1 MSYLLFLDESGHDHK
16 SCPYEVRGGIAL
28 HISRLWSFIQDMQ
41 ALEVRCFGD
50 SLHKFGLEIK
60 GERLLKKRRF
70 KNASQLPDFDE
81 STRRKHALSFLN
93 KGASNSGQSKAEFT
107 AYSQACLCMAQS
119 VFELLDKNDAK
130 VFAVAIPRG
139 VKKPQTGVPVDFLRK
154 DQVFLFERFYYY
166 LEKQKEHG
174 LIVMDE
180 TDKGLDREFVS
191 RMHAYFTKTKTGRY
205 RTTWIVPTPVF
216 VESDMA
222 YPIQAA
228 DICIYCI
235 NWGFRLSQAGMNA
248 LARKEI
254 QDQFMPWMQRL
265 QFHGERVDGE
275 NRWPLH
281 GILCVPDPYESRGI

>member
-1 MSYLLFLDESGHDHK
+1 MSYLLFLDESGHDHRA
-16 SCPYEVRGGIAL
+16 CPYEVRGGIAL

-81 STRRKHALSFLN
+81 STRRKHTLSFLN

-139 VKKPQTGVPVDFLRK
+139 VEKPQTGVPVDFCGKTRYSYSKGFITILRNK
-154 DQVFLFERFYYY
+154 RNMV
-166 LEKQKEHG
+166 
-174 LIVMDE
+174 
-180 TDKGLDREFVS
+180 
-191 RMHAYFTKTKTGRY
+191 
-205 RTTWIVPTPVF
+205 
-216 VESDMA
+216 
-222 YPIQAA
+222 
-228 DICIYCI
+228 
-235 NWGFRLSQAGMNA
+235 
-248 LARKEI
+248 
-254 QDQFMPWMQRL
+254 
-265 QFHGERVDGE
+265 
-275 NRWPLH
+275 
-281 GILCVPDPYESRGI
+281 